1 MDQPDTGDGQQWVP
15 TSRKRDR
22 QVGGRVY
29 SSKSDSNRSNHLY
42 IGNTHQFSQVWGI
55 SNNFS
60 TNTLRSNEISLRSWQ
75 IHWDPER
82 SLWDLVSSF
91 RNLTRSSHVLAR
103 SSRYWPV
110 WFRPFLAHFDIF
122 CLLQVWPTTD
132 HHQSISESLEPTHL
146 TGRWQV
152 WMLETR
158 HGRVS
163 FRLGK
168 NPTRSDPWT
177 TLIFALPKL
186 LDFCLK
192 AIKHC

>member
-42 IGNTHQFSQVWGI
+42 IGNTHRFSQVWGI

-60 TNTLRSNEISLRSWQ
+60 TNMLRDPTRSRQ
-75 IHWDPER
+75 IHWDLER
-82 SLWDLVSSF
+82 SLRDLVSSF

-110 WFRPFLAHFDIF
+110 SAWFQPFPAHFGIF
-122 CLLQVWPTTD
+122 CLLQVWP
-132 HHQSISESLEPTHL
+132 SPTITNWYL
-146 TGRWQV
+146 SRLNRLILWVDGGFGCWRPDMVGSVSGWAK
-152 WMLETR
+152 TR
-158 HGRVS
+158 PGATHG
-163 FRLGK
+163 
-168 NPTRSDPWT
+168 
-177 TLIFALPKL
+177 
-186 LDFCLK
+186 
-192 AIKHC
+192 